1 MFHVGRFREQER
13 SRRPR
18 TSKGEICI
26 LVIEFNVYKYISRAS
41 AMCRMYSD
49 RRNVYLGT
57 GVLVVA
63 VERCGVGFLF
73 AREAT
78 RMTQARACACVTST
92 ANNMI
97 AGNNEHFF

>member
-1 MFHVGRFREQER
+1 MQCAV
-13 SRRPR
+13 
-18 TSKGEICI
+18 
-26 LVIEFNVYKYISRAS
+26 
-41 AMCRMYSD
+41 CRMYSD

-57 GVLVVA
+57 GVSGGLKMTVA
-63 VERCGVGFLF
+63 CGVGFLF

>member
-1 MFHVGRFREQER
+1 MQCAVC
-13 SRRPR
+13 
-18 TSKGEICI
+18 T
-26 LVIEFNVYKYISRAS
+26 VIDG
-41 AMCRMYSD
+41 MC
-49 RRNVYLGT
+49 T

-63 VERCGVGFLF
+63 VERWTENECECGVGFLF

-78 RMTQARACACVTST
+78 RMTQTRACACVTST